1 MRRGQRRLSGVFI
14 TNTDSPRFL
23 SVQVPLD
30 VKAGLGQ
37 QPIPPNSSKG
47 LFDVVSQIRE
57 IRMLQSH
64 KQFWGKTR
72 LFARLCGSGGL
83 SGSSEADTGDAYTKE
98 HGRAQKHASRTLKS
112 LSFSH
117 VVK

>member
-1 MRRGQRRLSGVFI
+1 MIRGFRRKQQLRVEGKGVRRGQRRLSGVFI

-57 IRMLQSH
+57 I
-64 KQFWGKTR
+64 
-72 LFARLCGSGGL
+72 
-83 SGSSEADTGDAYTKE
+83 
-98 HGRAQKHASRTLKS
+98 
-112 LSFSH
+112 
-117 VVK
+117 